1 MRWQEKMIKDKIH
14 IVQLRR
20 NRERKTNYK
29 RRIALLVSG
38 KLRLVIRKSVYNI
51 NLQII
56 EYKPEGDK
64 VLVSANSKELVKFGY
79 ALNRSNIPA
88 AYLTGLLLGQKAK
101 KKSIKEAILDIG
113 LNTHIKGSRIYASL
127 KGVIDAGLKVP
138 CSEEVF
144 PPEERINGTH
154 ISEYAEKLKKESK
167 EKYEK
172 QFSSYIKNKA
182 EDVKKQFNEVKDK
195 IMKV

>member
-1 MRWQEKMIKDKIH
+1 MVKAKIQ
-14 IVQLRR
+14 IVQFRR
-20 NRERKTNYK
+20 KRERKTNYK
-29 RRIALLVSG
+29 KRISLLTSG
-38 KLRLVIRKSVYNI
+38 KPRIVIRKSVCNI
-51 NLQII
+51 NIQVIG
-56 EYKPEGDK
+56 YRPEGDSI
-64 VLVSANSKELVKFGY
+64 LLSANSKELVKLGY
-79 ALNRSNIPA
+79 SLNRGNIPT

-101 KKSIKEAILDIG
+101 KKGIKEAIVDIG
-113 LNTHIKGSRIYASL
+113 LNIHVKGSRIYAAL
-127 KGVIDAGLKVP
+127 KGVVDSGLQVP

-154 ISEYAEKLKKESK
+154 ISNYAEKLKKENK

-182 EDVKKQFNEVKDK
+182 EDVKKQFNDIKDK

>member
-1 MRWQEKMIKDKIH
+1 MIKDKIH

-38 KLRLVIRKSVYNI
+38 KLRLVIRKSLCNI

-64 VLVSANSKELVKFGY
+64 VLVSADSKELVKFGY

-101 KKSIKEAILDIG
+101 KKAIKEAILDIG
-113 LNTHIKGSRIYASL
+113 LNTHVKGSRIYASL
-127 KGVIDAGLKVP
+127 KGVVDSGLKVP

-154 ISEYAEKLKKESK
+154 ISEYAEKLKKE
-167 EKYEK
+167 
-172 QFSSYIKNKA
+172 N
-182 EDVKKQFNEVKDK
+182 
-195 IMKV
+195 

>member
-1 MRWQEKMIKDKIH
+1 MIKDKIH

-20 NRERKTNYK
+20 KREKKTNYK

-38 KLRLVIRKSVYNI
+38 KPRLVIRKSLCNI
-51 NLQII
+51 NIQII
-56 EYKPEGDK
+56 EYKPEGDN

-79 ALNRSNIPA
+79 LLNRSNIPR

-101 KKSIKEAILDIG
+101 KKAVKEAILDIG
-113 LNTHIKGSRIYASL
+113 LNTNVKGSRIYAAL
-127 KGVIDAGLKVP
+127 KGVVDSGLKIP
-138 CSEEVF
+138 CQDDVF
-144 PPEERINGTH
+144 PPEERINGNH
-154 ISEYAEKLKKESK
+154 ILKYAEKLKKESK

-172 QFSSYIKNKA
+172 QFSSYIKKNS
-182 EDVKKQFNEVKDK
+182 EDVKKQFNDVKDK

>member
-1 MRWQEKMIKDKIH
+1 MIKDKIH
-14 IVQLRR
+14 TVQLRR
-20 NRERKTNYK
+20 KRERKTNYK

-38 KLRLVIRKSVYNI
+38 KPRLVIRKSLYNI
-51 NLQII
+51 NIQII
-56 EYKPEGDK
+56 EYKPEGDNV
-64 VLVSANSKELVKFGY
+64 VLSANSKELVKFGY
-79 ALNRSNIPA
+79 TLNKGNIPS

-101 KKSIKEAILDIG
+101 KKSIREAILDIG
-113 LNTHIKGSRIYASL
+113 LNTHVKGSRIYAAL
-127 KGVIDAGLKVP
+127 KGIVDSGLKVP
-138 CSEEVF
+138 CSEDVF

-154 ISEYAEKLKKESK
+154 ISEYVEKLKKESK

-182 EDVKKQFNEVKDK
+182 EDVKKQFNDVKDK

>member
-1 MRWQEKMIKDKIH
+1 MIKDKIH

-20 NRERKTNYK
+20 KRERKTNYK

-38 KLRLVIRKSVYNI
+38 KPRLVIRKSLCNI
-51 NLQII
+51 NIQIV
-56 EYKPEGDK
+56 EYKPEGDNII
-64 VLVSANSKELVKFGY
+64 LSANSKELVKFGY
-79 ALNRSNIPA
+79 TLNKGNIPS

-101 KKSIKEAILDIG
+101 KKGVKEAILDIG
-113 LNTHIKGSRIYASL
+113 LNTHVKGSRIYASL
-127 KGVIDAGLKVP
+127 KGVVDSGLKVP

-144 PPEERINGTH
+144 PPGERINGTH
-154 ISEYAEKLKKESK
+154 ISEYAEKLKKENK

-172 QFSSYIKNKA
+172 QFSAYIKNKT
-182 EDVKKQFNEVKDK
+182 EDVKKQFNDVKDK